1 VGGLVLLSLILI
13 TISFRQPTGG
23 VLHRVEAAGA
33 TVLRPFEVAAE
44 RVARPFRDVY
54 GYFAGLVHVKEENS
68 RLKQEVNQL
77 RQQALQGQSAQQ
89 QNRDLRAQLRFIDS
103 PLFPSD
109 YSAVNTRIISWATE
123 FDQQVMI
130 AAGSDNGIVQDT
142 PIVTRDGL
150 VGRVTD
156 VTGSG
161 AQVTLLT
168 DENSA
173 VPARDE
179 KTGAIGLVRHGQGEG
194 SLLLD
199 FVRKESNIQKGDVIV
214 TAGRV
219 SSKYPSLFPGGIQ
232 IGVVTSV
239 GQSDTALYKQIQI
252 EPYVDF
258 STLDAVTALITHKRT
273 PKGP

>member
-23 VLHRVEAAGA
+23 VFHRVEAAGA

-54 GYFAGLVHVKEENS
+54 GYFAGLVHVKAENS

-77 RQQALQGQSAQQ
+77 RQQALQGESAQQ

-130 AAGSDNGIVQDT
+130 AAGSDSGIVQDT

-199 FVRKESNIQKGDVIV
+199 FVRKEANVREGDVIV

-258 STLDAVTALITHKRT
+258 STLDAVTALITHKQT